1 MSFVLAGVVAALF
14 LVADQLTKYIVM
26 TNMELYQKVDFI
38 DGFMNFTYIH
48 NNGGA
53 WGMLGGY
60 TWLLV
65 AVTALIMVG
74 LIVALIKIGRNSR
87 LFFWAGCLILS
98 GGIGNMIDR
107 IFRDGNVVDF
117 LRVEFIDFPIFNIA
131 DCAVVIGA
139 GLLILYF
146 IVDTVK
152 ESKQK
157 KADTDAGN

>member
-60 TWLLV
+60 TWVLI

-87 LFFWAGCLILS
+87 LFFHIPLLVFISFAMIELLARILVGRLIKRNAKSRVITIHLPSFSGNPCLYNVSHIFLS
-98 GGIGNMIDR
+98 II
-107 IFRDGNVVDF
+107 I
-117 LRVEFIDFPIFNIA
+117 
-131 DCAVVIGA
+131 
-139 GLLILYF
+139 
-146 IVDTVK
+146 
-152 ESKQK
+152 
-157 KADTDAGN
+157 